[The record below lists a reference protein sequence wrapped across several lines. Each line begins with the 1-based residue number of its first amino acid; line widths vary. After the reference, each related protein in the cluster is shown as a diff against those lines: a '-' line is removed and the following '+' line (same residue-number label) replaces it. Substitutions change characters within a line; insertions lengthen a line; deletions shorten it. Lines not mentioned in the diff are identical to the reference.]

1 MPPKVADKLT
11 DAEKKK
17 VKQANKA
24 KANPGKAEE
33 KAKINLKRR
42 ITRGQIVDPT
52 AIVADKKNKDTP
64 LDTQQLE
71 SCSSSIVKPK
81 LSDIEKAERL
91 KLKMLAVEKELQE
104 KQRLAQKER
113 FEKLLQKPQE
123 ETPEETQ

>member
-11 DAEKKK
+11 DAERKK

-52 AIVADKKNKDTP
+52 AIVTDKKNKDTP
-64 LDTQQLE
+64 LDTLQLE
-71 SCSSSIVKPK
+71 SCSSSTVKPK

-91 KLKMLAVEKELQE
+91 KLKMLAVEKKLQE
-104 KQRLAQKER
+104 KQRLNDKER
-113 FEKLLQKPQE
+113 FETLLQKPQQ
-123 ETPEETQ
+123 ETQ